1 MKNFSSLILLL
12 IVIQSNAQYYYK
24 DLLATTDI
32 NEKMKIYILNNVHKV
47 IATGYTSNGT
57 ATSNF
62 NETQESDFKNKQLSI
77 TTVLNQNTNRIIFKF
92 DENGRL
98 QNLNDSSTGM
108 ISNSVYAYDVS
119 GKLVEISNTIK
130 DSSQDFSQTE
140 SHLWI
145 YKNNSPEK
153 MWRIINM
160 TDSLEVRFK
169 SDESGNIIEEQNFRK
184 EKGSDPTYYY
194 YDDKNRLTDIVRYNT
209 KAKRLLPDFMFEY
222 DEKNRVIQKI
232 STISNIGLG
241 YLIWRY
247 LFDEKGL
254 KTKEALFNKEKQLQ
268 GRIDYTYNTP

>member
-62 NETQESDFKNKQLSI
+62 NETQESDFKNKQLLI

-140 SHLWI
+140 SHFWM

-169 SDESGNIIEEQNFRK
+169 SDVSGNIIEEQNFRK
-184 EKGSDPTYYY
+184 AYRFIYFL
-194 YDDKNRLTDIVRYNT
+194 N
-209 KAKRLLPDFMFEY
+209 F
-222 DEKNRVIQKI
+222 I
-232 STISNIGLG
+232 SLNIASTLMP
-241 YLIWRY
+241 L
-247 LFDEKGL
+247 
-254 KTKEALFNKEKQLQ
+254 
-268 GRIDYTYNTP
+268 